1 MMSSKKLINIAIVLA
16 CPIITYLFPAP
27 DGMSHIG
34 WHLLG
39 VYIGTILALILK
51 IYQAPVLLLS
61 AIAIAAVMIGNT
73 PAETLADGTEI
84 ALKQGAV
91 LDGYK
96 SGTTWLIFAAFAMS
110 AAFVGTG
117 LGKRIAYKMIGSFG
131 KSTLRIGYINA
142 VLDLLISPAMP
153 STTARG
159 GGILAPIMEATAR
172 SLGSE
177 PGETSRKAGHY
188 LLLNTYMVVKTT
200 GYMFLTG
207 MAPNAVALELMRPIM
222 GIDYDWTQ
230 WFIAACVPGV
240 ISLIL
245 LPFVAYV
252 LYKPEI
258 TEVNHKEIAQK
269 GLEEMGPMK
278 TKEKILAGIFIAAII
293 GWVFSKP
300 LGVSASTVAI
310 CAMATILVTSVL
322 TWDDMLKNKGG
333 WTTFAWYGA
342 LLGLAGVLD
351 KAQFFSWLSK
361 TMGEIL
367 SGGNMNATF
376 ATVLILVLSVAVR
389 YLFASGGAYVAAMV
403 PVFSAVGVAVGA
415 DPILLSLGLL
425 FSNSYGSMITHYGSG
440 PAAVIYGI
448 GYHDV
453 KSFWIVGGVCAVIT
467 LLIHCTIGFGW
478 WSMLEAMGVFAK

>member
-1 MMSSKKLINIAIVLA
+1 MNPKKLLHIAIVLA
-16 CPIITYLFPAP
+16 CPIATYLFATPE
-27 DGMSHIG
+27 GMSTIG

-51 IYQAPVLLLS
+51 VYQAPVILLC
-61 AIAIAAVMIGNT
+61 AISIAAVIIGNS
-73 PAETLADGTEI
+73 PAEVLADGTKI

-117 LGKRIAYKMIGSFG
+117 LGKRIAYKMIGAFG

-159 GGILAPIMEATAR
+159 GGIMAPIMEATAR
-172 SLGSE
+172 SLGSA

-200 GYMFLTG
+200 GYMFFTA

-222 GIDYDWTQ
+222 GINYDWTQ
-230 WFIAACVPGV
+230 WFLAACVPGAV
-240 ISLIL
+240 SLIL
-245 LPFVAYV
+245 MPFVAYV

-258 TEVNHKEIAQK
+258 TEVNNKEIAQK
-269 GLEEMGPMK
+269 GLEEMGPM
-278 TKEKILAGIFIAAII
+278 TIKEKILAGLFVAAII
-293 GWVFSKP
+293 GWVFSDA

-310 CAMATILVTSVL
+310 CAMALILATSVL

-333 WTTFAWYGA
+333 WTTFTWYGA

-351 KAQFFSWLSK
+351 KAKFFDWLSAA
-361 TMGEIL
+361 MGNMFAGTE
-367 SGGNMNATF
+367 MNATF

-403 PVFSAVGVAVGA
+403 PVFSAVGIAVGA
-415 DPILLSLGLL
+415 DPVLLSLGLL
-425 FSNSYGSMITHYGSG
+425 FSNSYGSMVTHYGSG
-440 PAAVIYGI
+440 PAAVIYGV
-448 GYHDV
+448 GYHDL

-467 LLIHCTIGFGW
+467 LLVHCTIGFGW
-478 WSMLEAMGVFAK
+478 WSMLHSMGVIG

>member
-1 MMSSKKLINIAIVLA
+1 MNPKKLLHIAIVLA
-16 CPIITYLFPAP
+16 CPIATFLFATPE
-27 DGMSHIG
+27 GMSTIG

-51 IYQAPVLLLS
+51 VYQAPVILLC
-61 AIAIAAVMIGNT
+61 AIAIAAVIIGNSPT
-73 PAETLADGTEI
+73 EVLADGTKI

-117 LGKRIAYKMIGSFG
+117 LGKRVAYKMIGAFG

-159 GGILAPIMEATAR
+159 GGIMAPIMEATAR
-172 SLGSE
+172 SLGSA
-177 PGETSRKAGHY
+177 PGETARKAGHY

-200 GYMFLTG
+200 GYMFFTA

-230 WFIAACVPGV
+230 WFLAACVPGIV
-240 ISLIL
+240 CLIL
-245 LPFVAYV
+245 MPFVAYV

-269 GLEEMGPMK
+269 GLEEMGPM
-278 TKEKILAGIFIAAII
+278 TIKEKILSGLFVAAIL
-293 GWVFSKP
+293 GWIFSDA
-300 LGVSASTVAI
+300 LGISASTVAI
-310 CAMATILVTSVL
+310 CAMALILATSVL
-322 TWDDMLKNKGG
+322 TWDDMLKNKGA
-333 WTTFAWYGA
+333 WTTFTWYGA
-342 LLGLAGVLD
+342 LLGLAGVLN
-351 KAQFFSWLSK
+351 KAKFFDWLSAA
-361 TMGEIL
+361 MGEMF
-367 SGGNMNATF
+367 SGTDMNATF

-403 PVFSAVGVAVGA
+403 PVFSAVGIAVGA
-415 DPILLSLGLL
+415 DPVLLSLGLL
-425 FSNSYGSMITHYGSG
+425 FSNSYGSMVTHYGSG
-440 PAAVIYGI
+440 PAAVIYGV
-448 GYHDV
+448 GYHDL
-453 KSFWIVGGVCAVIT
+453 KSFWIVGAVCAVIT

-478 WSMLEAMGVFAK
+478 WSMLHSMGVIG

>member
-61 AIAIAAVMIGNT
+61 AIAIAAIMIGNT

-467 LLIHCTIGFGW
+467 LFIHCTIGFGW

>member
-1 MMSSKKLINIAIVLA
+1 MNPKKLLHLAIVLA
-16 CPIITYLFPAP
+16 CPIATYLFTTPE
-27 DGMSHIG
+27 GMSTIG

-51 IYQAPVLLLS
+51 VYQAPVILLC
-61 AIAIAAVMIGNT
+61 AISIAAVIIGNS
-73 PAETLADGTEI
+73 PAEVLADGTKI

-117 LGKRIAYKMIGSFG
+117 LGKRIAYKMIGAFG

-159 GGILAPIMEATAR
+159 GGIMAPIMEATAR
-172 SLGSE
+172 SLGSA

-200 GYMFLTG
+200 GYMFFTA

-222 GIDYDWTQ
+222 GINYDWTQ
-230 WFIAACVPGV
+230 WFLAACVPGAV
-240 ISLIL
+240 SLIL
-245 LPFVAYV
+245 MPFVAYV

-258 TEVNHKEIAQK
+258 TEVNNKEIAQK
-269 GLEEMGPMK
+269 GLEEMGPM
-278 TKEKILAGIFIAAII
+278 TIKEKILAGLFVAAII
-293 GWVFSKP
+293 GWVFSDA

-310 CAMATILVTSVL
+310 CAMALILATSVL

-333 WTTFAWYGA
+333 WTTFTWYGA

-351 KAQFFSWLSK
+351 KAKFFDWLSAA
-361 TMGEIL
+361 MGNMFAGTE
-367 SGGNMNATF
+367 MNATF

-403 PVFSAVGVAVGA
+403 PVFSAVGIAVGA
-415 DPILLSLGLL
+415 DPVLLSLGLL
-425 FSNSYGSMITHYGSG
+425 FSNSYGSMVTHYGSG
-440 PAAVIYGI
+440 PAAVIYGV
-448 GYHDV
+448 GYHDL

-467 LLIHCTIGFGW
+467 LLVHCTIGFGW
-478 WSMLEAMGVFAK
+478 WSMLHSMGVIG